1 MIILGLYLF
10 FLTLFT
16 AIGAAVGYI
25 VDESWPGSGSL
36 IAVAAF
42 LAATWFAWV
51 VSVRI
56 AERYWPQPPASDASG
71 G

>member
-56 AERYWPQPPASDASG
+56 SERLSPEQPSA
-71 G
+71 